1 MKYTRFLQAVSIALL
16 SASILFTPASRQARA
31 EDSVEREYG
40 QVTSSDVNLRVEPN
54 TECDIITKLAL
65 DTRLEVLAYDNGW
78 YRVLYE
84 DSVGYIRGDYL
95 FVNTNGTRGA
105 YVLEDGV
112 NLYGGPSSS
121 SYIIKELTGGQ
132 GIKVKAMIGEWC
144 FALIGDSSGYVRY
157 DKLRM
162 TRGSTAE
169 ENQLRMGME
178 GADIRKLQQELYDRG
193 FLSKADITGL
203 FGAKTRTAVLEFQ
216 ELANLSVDGI
226 VGSETLNAVYD
237 SGNNIRKEN
246 AVFNQVKGTV
256 ELLDWFKGGSE
267 WMAKGK
273 NFTITDVRTG
283 LSFRVRR
290 FGGWYHADSVPLT
303 AADTKI
309 MFEISNNSWSW
320 NRRPIWV
327 TSGGRTVA
335 ASMHTMPHLS
345 NPIPSNNFGGHFCI
359 HLYNSKVHENSKA
372 CPRHQSCVQEA
383 YLAGRPQD

>member
-1 MKYTRFLQAVSIALL
+1 M
-16 SASILFTPASRQARA
+16 
-31 EDSVEREYG
+31 
-40 QVTSSDVNLRVEPN
+40 
-54 TECDIITKLAL
+54 
-65 DTRLEVLAYDNGW
+65 
-78 YRVLYE
+78 
-84 DSVGYIRGDYL
+84 
-95 FVNTNGTRGA
+95 
-105 YVLEDGV
+105 
-112 NLYGGPSSS
+112 
-121 SYIIKELTGGQ
+121 
-132 GIKVKAMIGEWC
+132 
-144 FALIGDSSGYVRY
+144 
-157 DKLRM
+157 
-162 TRGSTAE
+162 
-169 ENQLRMGME
+169 
-178 GADIRKLQQELYDRG
+178 
-193 FLSKADITGL
+193 
-203 FGAKTRTAVLEFQ
+203 LEFQ

-345 NPIPSNNFGGHFCI
+345 NLTILGGISVFICTILRCMKTARPVRDISHAYRRHI
-359 HLYNSKVHENSKA
+359 GQA
-372 CPRHQSCVQEA
+372 GPRTDC
-383 YLAGRPQD
+383 